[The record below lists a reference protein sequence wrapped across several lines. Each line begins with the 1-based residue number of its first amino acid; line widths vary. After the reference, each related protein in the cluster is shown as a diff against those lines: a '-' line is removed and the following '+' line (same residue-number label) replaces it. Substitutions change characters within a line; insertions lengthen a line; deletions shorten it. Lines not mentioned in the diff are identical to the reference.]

1 MTKLDFELLNY
12 IQRFQKELDYRT
24 IVENM
29 AIDLIAQCKF
39 NDAIKILTL
48 I

>member
-12 IQRFQKELDYRT
+12 IQTIQKELDYRT
-24 IVENM
+24 IVENL
-29 AIDLIAQCKF
+29 AIDLITQCRF
-39 NDAIKILTL
+39 SDAMKVLTL

>member
-12 IQRFQKELDYRT
+12 IQTIQKELDYRT
-24 IVENM
+24 IAENL
-29 AIDLIAQCKF
+29 AIDLITQCRF
-39 NDAIKILTL
+39 NDAMKVLTL

>member
-1 MTKLDFELLNY
+1 MTKLDSELLNY

-24 IVENM
+24 IVENL
-29 AIDLIAQCKF
+29 AIDLIAQCRF
-39 NDAIKILTL
+39 NDAMKVLSL